1 MTMSGTHTEAVLN
14 KLAKPELVQLL
25 LKTDATLGP
34 QITGLSK
41 GIKDTLNYFKKLEVV
56 IAVVTNVNDRLV
68 ERVIKTERQCWE
80 NAQYSQR
87 DTLEIV
93 DIPNSVGNS
102 VFEETV
108 RSVFKKIGVE
118 IDERDVQACH
128 RLKEKKR
135 TIVKFLNR
143 KDCLQ
148 ILRVK
153 KNLKSL
159 DLTDP
164 DFPENAKIFIREIL
178 YPYYGGIWNKCKKL
192 RAIQKI
198 HQFYTISGLIRVK
211 LEETVPSRIMTHM
224 VALKELFPDI
234 DIEIL

>member
-14 KLAKPELVQLL
+14 KLTKPELVQLL
-25 LKTDATLGP
+25 LKTEATLGS
-34 QITGLSK
+34 QITDLSK
-41 GIKDTLNYFKKLEVV
+41 EIKDTLTYLKKLEAD
-56 IAVVTNVNDRLV
+56 IAVVKTVNDRLV

-80 NAQYSQR
+80 NAQYSRR

-93 DIPNSVGNS
+93 GIPNSVGNS
-102 VFEETV
+102 VLEETV
-108 RSVFKKIGVE
+108 RDVFKKIGVE

-128 RLKEKKR
+128 RLKEKER
-135 TIVKFLNR
+135 TIVKFVNR

-153 KNLKSL
+153 KDLKSL
-159 DLTDP
+159 EPTEL
-164 DFPENAKIFIREIL
+164 DFPENTKIFINESL
-178 YPYYGGIWNKCKKL
+178 CPYYRGIWNKCKKL

-211 LEETVPSRIMTHM
+211 LEETGPSRIITHM
-224 VALKELFPDI
+224 VDLKELFPDI
-234 DIEIL
+234 DIENL

>member
-14 KLAKPELVQLL
+14 KLTKPELVQLL
-25 LKTDATLGP
+25 LKTEATLGS
-34 QITGLSK
+34 QITDLSK
-41 GIKDTLNYFKKLEVV
+41 EIKDNLTYFKKLEAG
-56 IAVVTNVNDRLV
+56 IAVVKTVNDRLV

-93 DIPNSVGNS
+93 DIPNSVGTS

-128 RLKEKKR
+128 RLKEKER
-135 TIVKFLNR
+135 TIVKFVNR

-153 KNLKSL
+153 KDLKSL
-159 DLTDP
+159 DPTEL
-164 DFPENAKIFIREIL
+164 DFPENTKIFINESL
-178 YPYYGGIWNKCKKL
+178 CPYYRGIWNKCKKL

-211 LEETVPSRIMTHM
+211 LEETGPSRIITHM
-224 VALKELFPDI
+224 VDLKELFPDI
-234 DIEIL
+234 DIENL